1 MPFTPYCLYMYNRGG
16 ECVQYIEWSRP
27 RARKNEADDA
37 KMMFGLLFSLT
48 SFVAKVDPTAPPST
62 PGASQQQQPPM
73 RRVGFRAFR
82 TSAYKLHYYEVPSGI
97 QLALCT
103 DPGAPDLREALRHI
117 YASLYVEMV
126 QKSPLHAPG
135 RPFVSEPFVTAVQRY
150 LRAQAA

>member
-1 MPFTPYCLYMYNRGG
+1 MVFTPYCFYMYNRGG

-27 RARKNEADDA
+27 RGRKNEADDA
-37 KMMFGLLFSLT
+37 KMMFGLLFSLN
-48 SFVAKVDPTAPPST
+48 SFVAKVDPTAPP
-62 PGASQQQQPPM
+62 GAPPQQGGPPPV

-82 TSAYKLHYYEVPSGI
+82 TNTYKLHYFEVPSGI

-103 DPGAPDLREALRHI
+103 DPGAPDLRDALRHI
-117 YASLYVEMV
+117 YSSLYVELV

-135 RPFVSEPFVTAVQRY
+135 RPFVSEPFVAAVQRY